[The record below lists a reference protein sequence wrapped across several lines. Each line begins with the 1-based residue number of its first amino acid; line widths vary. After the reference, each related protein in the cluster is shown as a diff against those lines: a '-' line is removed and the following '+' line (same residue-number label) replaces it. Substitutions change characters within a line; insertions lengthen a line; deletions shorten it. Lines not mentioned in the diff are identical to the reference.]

1 MKNFSDNDLVT
12 EIRNGSQVAFGVL
25 MKRYERLV
33 YRVGF
38 SYAWQPDS
46 AMDISQTVFLKVY
59 QKLDMFKA
67 SGPFKAW
74 LMRIAHNESVS
85 WLRINGRYQKDAE
98 LTQENAPEQVPDQEI
113 NLDMHEQRES
123 LKDKFR
129 ELNPKQQMAL
139 SMRYFEEMS
148 IREIAGVLKCTDG
161 VVKNILFRGL
171 EKLRNR
177 LTLKRRENH
186 E

>member
-1 MKNFSDNDLVT
+1 
-12 EIRNGSQVAFGVL
+12 
-25 MKRYERLV
+25 
-33 YRVGF
+33 
-38 SYAWQPDS
+38 
-46 AMDISQTVFLKVY
+46 
-59 QKLDMFKA
+59 
-67 SGPFKAW
+67 
-74 LMRIAHNESVS
+74 
-85 WLRINGRYQKDAE
+85 
-98 LTQENAPEQVPDQEI
+98 
-113 NLDMHEQRES
+113 MHEQRES

-177 LTLKRRENH
+177 LTLKWRENH

>member
-1 MKNFSDNDLVT
+1 MKHFNDNDLIE

-33 YRVGF
+33 YRIGF
-38 SYAWQPDS
+38 SYAWQPEY
-46 AMDISQTVFLKVY
+46 AMDITQTVFLKIY
-59 QKLDMFKA
+59 QKLDLYRGTG
-67 SGPFKAW
+67 SFKAW
-74 LMRIAHNESVS
+74 LMRIAHNESAS
-85 WLRINGRYQKDAE
+85 WLRINRRYQKERE
-98 LTQENAPEQVPDQEI
+98 LTQENTPEHLPDQEI
-113 NLDMHEQRES
+113 KINLQQQREL
-123 LKDKFR
+123 LKEEIL

-139 SMRYFEEMS
+139 SMRYFADMS
-148 IREIAGVLKCTDG
+148 IREIAGVLKCTDN
-161 VVKNILFRGL
+161 VVKNILFRSL

>member
-59 QKLDMFKA
+59 QKLDMFKG

-85 WLRINGRYQKDAE
+85 
-98 LTQENAPEQVPDQEI
+98 
-113 NLDMHEQRES
+113 
-123 LKDKFR
+123 
-129 ELNPKQQMAL
+129 
-139 SMRYFEEMS
+139 
-148 IREIAGVLKCTDG
+148 
-161 VVKNILFRGL
+161 
-171 EKLRNR
+171 
-177 LTLKRRENH
+177 
-186 E
+186 